1 MRFLCVV
8 VGGLSLAGAVRVG
21 AQQPSGGAAPTQ
33 SVVQSDGPLVGAPAP
48 QGPQVT
54 LAADVNSVYV
64 WRGITF
70 AKGGVVQPSID
81 VSGLKVGKVALGINV
96 WSSFNLSEWD
106 GQLQRGQFSEVDFT
120 LTAVLPAG
128 FKVGYVE
135 YVFAVGGS
143 TDFSAAPEPS
153 TRELMVSWSR
163 EMAVTP
169 TIGVY
174 YDVEQID
181 DFFLLASLSR
191 GVKMT
196 EKANLSLTAELGWA
210 GEKFAKYYGGTK
222 GGPYHYNLFAKATYA
237 ATAKLGV
244 SATAG
249 YTAGCSADTLPKDVP
264 GLHGPYAGVGLSFT
278 P

>member
-1 MRFLCVV
+1 MRLLGVV
-8 VGGLSLAGAVRVG
+8 LSLAVAVPAG
-21 AQQPSGGAAPTQ
+21 AQQPTEGAAPAQ
-33 SVVQSDGPLVGAPAP
+33 SAPLSNGSLADHSPAS
-48 QGPQVT
+48 GPQVV

-70 AKGGVVQPSID
+70 AKGGVIQPSVD
-81 VSGLKVGKVALGINV
+81 VSGIKVGKVSLGINV
-96 WSSFNLSEWD
+96 WSNFNLSEWD
-106 GQLQRGQFSEVDFT
+106 GRLQRGQFSEVDFT

-128 FKVGYVE
+128 FEAGYTE
-135 YVFAVGGS
+135 YVFAVAGS

-153 TRELMVSWSR
+153 TREVMLSWSR

-169 TIGVY
+169 SVSVY

-191 GVKMT
+191 GVRMSG
-196 EKANLSLTAELGWA
+196 KANLSLTAELGLA

-222 GGPYHYNLFAKATYA
+222 GGLYHYNLFAKATYA
-237 ATAKLGV
+237 ATPKLGV

-249 YTAGCSADTLPKDVP
+249 YTAGCSADTLPKDAP
-264 GLHGPYAGVGLSFT
+264 GLYGPYAGVGLSFT